1 MKHVRITFISN
12 LPFSVPVVHLRLHT
26 IGTMLLRSMRN
37 PRGGWLDSPVWITER
52 TCTITASLLDLLSS
66 QTCPTHEDRKH
77 INPLFRWQCFFGLCN
92 RSFCTSHYHNP
103 LHQRLPQSPMSIYS
117 LVPTPTVIFRDVF
130 QGTHEGKIAS
140 HWCSVKEK

>member
-1 MKHVRITFISN
+1 MMEHVRITFISN
-12 LPFSVPVVHLRLHT
+12 LPLSIPVVHLRLHT

-37 PRGGWLDSPVWITER
+37 PRGSWLDSPVWITER
-52 TCTITASLLDLLSS
+52 TCTITASLFDLLSS

-103 LHQRLPQSPMSIYS
+103 LHQRLPQSPKTHWVFTRLSQHPLLFSEMSS
-117 LVPTPTVIFRDVF
+117 RV
-130 QGTHEGKIAS
+130 HMKGKLQATGAQ
-140 HWCSVKEK
+140 